1 MVPTHPK
8 LRKLLLNDS
17 VLKSLGLTDKV
28 IQAWD
33 QEVARFYYLKKYN
46 RKFSATNENDL
57 NDRIDQL
64 IGKFKPKLQTIH
76 QKWIAEQKK
85 SMKVSYFSLS
95 PAKMFINS
103 FIIFWLWLAKLYH
116 SGKESI
122 TRKRTDA
129 SNNKN
134 SNIR

>member
-17 VLKSLGLTDKV
+17 ELKSLGLTDKV

-33 QEVARFYYLKKYN
+33 QEVTRLYYLKKYY

-76 QKWIAEQKK
+76 QKWVDDQEKN
-85 SMKVSYFSLS
+85 MKVSYFSLS
-95 PAKMFINS
+95 PGKLFVNS
-103 FIIFWLWLAKLYH
+103 FIIFWLWLAKLYY
-116 SGKESI
+116 SGKDSFI
-122 TRKRTDA
+122 RKRTDA

-134 SNIR
+134 SHIR